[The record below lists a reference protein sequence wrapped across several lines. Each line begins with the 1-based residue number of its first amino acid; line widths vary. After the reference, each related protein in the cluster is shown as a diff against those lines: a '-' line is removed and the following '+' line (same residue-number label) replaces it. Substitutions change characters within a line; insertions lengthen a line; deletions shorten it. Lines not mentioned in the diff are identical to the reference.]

1 MISEKYNLSLFL
13 LLPLVTTE
21 DKTYIDYIGDEL
33 DSLENGYSSDINLP
47 YLDNEVFLLF
57 NPNKMKSIPVRK
69 LEFNGFRLEKDVR
82 INGNFY
88 IKYALS
94 IDNAYLNEKELIMD
108 NKYFELSNEI
118 KSKIMKFWNANAN
131 TKLYDALYVKAIEP
145 IDIKNEITK
154 EEDYLEQRYILG
166 FDPY

>member
-21 DKTYIDYIGDEL
+21 EKTYIDYIGDEL
-33 DSLENGYSSDINLP
+33 DSLENGYSNDINLP

-57 NPNKMKSIPVRK
+57 NPEKMRSIPIRK

-88 IKYALS
+88 VKYALS
-94 IDNAYLNEKELIMD
+94 IDSAYLNEKELIMD

-118 KSKIMKFWNANAN
+118 KSKIMKFWDANAN
-131 TKLYDALYVKAIEP
+131 TRLYNALYVKAIEP
-145 IDIKNEITK
+145 IDIKSEITK